1 MKELLP
7 DELGCGWHLT
17 LGTREYEKV
26 LGFQR
31 TLVTMREQG
40 FARDTIITVEHP
52 PVITIGSD
60 GHEEN
65 YDQLEQNPIRVERGG
80 DVTFHGPGQLVV
92 YFIFN
97 LARRGRDLHRF
108 LSQIQ
113 EGIVRTLKEYN
124 ITADTE
130 GEHTGVW
137 VGKKKIASIGI
148 AVKRWISFHG
158 AAINLS
164 TDLSGFGGINP
175 CGLES
180 SVMTTAELLGGK
192 KIDMWQFAQTL
203 MDKYAKVF
211 EVEFYP
217 ISLEELAEDKESQSG
232 GGHI

>member
-1 MKELLP
+1 MKEMLP

-17 LGTREYEKV
+17 LGTREYDTV
-26 LGFQR
+26 LRFQR
-31 TLVTMREQG
+31 ALVKMREQG

-65 YDQLEQNPIRVERGG
+65 YYRLDQNPIRVERGG

-108 LSQIQ
+108 LFEIQ
-113 EGIVRTLKEYN
+113 EGIIRTLKEYN
-124 ITADTE
+124 IKADTE

-137 VGKKKIASIGI
+137 VQKKKIASIGI

-164 TDLSGFGGINP
+164 TDLNGFGGINP

-180 SVMTTAELLGGK
+180 SVMTTAERLGGK
-192 KIDMWQFAQTL
+192 KIDMWQFAKTL
-203 MDKYAKVF
+203 LEKYAKVF
-211 EVEFYP
+211 DVEFYP
-217 ISLEELAEDKESQSG
+217 VSLDELAEDKESQSG
-232 GGHI
+232 GEHV